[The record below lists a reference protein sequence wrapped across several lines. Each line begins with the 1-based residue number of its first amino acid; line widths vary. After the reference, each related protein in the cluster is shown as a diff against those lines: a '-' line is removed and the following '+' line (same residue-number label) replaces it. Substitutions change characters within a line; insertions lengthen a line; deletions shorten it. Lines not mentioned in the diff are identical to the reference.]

1 MLAVPSRGGH
11 FFVYAPQ
18 IVDEETVTDSDPIGQ
33 AKCPKCA
40 AAPNIIVVP
49 LRARDEVSKTTV
61 PVLQFLC
68 DQCLTILSVTLDPE
82 WQAQIVAGQLRTVG
96 ERSDTSH

>member
-1 MLAVPSRGGH
+1 M
-11 FFVYAPQ
+11 
-18 IVDEETVTDSDPIGQ
+18 TDSEDTR

-49 LRARDEVSKTTV
+49 LRARDDVSRTTI
-61 PVLQFLC
+61 PVLQFVC
-68 DQCLTILSVTLDPE
+68 DQCRTILSVTLDPE

-96 ERSDTSH
+96 ERSGTSH

>member
-1 MLAVPSRGGH
+1 MPD
-11 FFVYAPQ
+11 P
-18 IVDEETVTDSDPIGQ
+18 ETTPPG
-33 AKCPKCA
+33 KCPKCA
-40 AAPNIIVVP
+40 AACNILVVP

-68 DQCLTILSVTLDPE
+68 DKCHTILSVALDPE

-96 ERSDTSH
+96 ESFDTSH